1 MQNIMLPMDF
11 FVVVNS
17 DIIKRN
23 TIVETKNIEFFEHI
37 FSLKIN
43 GTSEQSRDIASDTNV

>member
-1 MQNIMLPMDF
+1 MDF

-43 GTSEQSRDIASDTNV
+43 GTSEQSRDIASDTNVWGFEK